1 MVQYL
6 EKYGSVVQQLASRDC
21 NWVNRQISAI
31 SPLLYTCSGHPGLET
46 KILYSIVLYCKVH
59 KSIALAEDARV

>member
-6 EKYGSVVQQLASRDC
+6 EKYGSVVQQLASREC

-31 SPLLYTCSGHPGLET
+31 PPLLLHLFYPGLET

-59 KSIALAEDARV
+59 KNIAPHV